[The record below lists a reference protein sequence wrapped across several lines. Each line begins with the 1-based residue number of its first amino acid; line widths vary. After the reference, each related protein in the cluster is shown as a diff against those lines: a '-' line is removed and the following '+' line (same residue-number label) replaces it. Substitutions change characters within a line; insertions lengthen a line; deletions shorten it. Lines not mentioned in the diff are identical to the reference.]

1 MAPMHENDVE
11 RFNRWAVD
19 YDQARLQ
26 RIFFGP
32 VQGAVL
38 DITSSLQPQRLCLLD
53 VGCGTGALLGRAA
66 QRFPEG
72 ELHRVDPA
80 PEMVRVVQESTRA
93 NSPISLRPRL
103 RACPSPTPCGE
114 LYAV

>member
-1 MAPMHENDVE
+1 MGENDVR

-19 YDQARLQ
+19 YDQGRLQ
-26 RIFFGP
+26 RIFVGR
-32 VQGAVL
+32 VQDAVL
-38 DITSSLQPQRLCLLD
+38 DIMLSFQSQRLFLLD
-53 VGCGTGALLGRAA
+53 VGRGTGALLGRAA

-80 PEMVRVVQESTRA
+80 PEMVLVAQGSTCA
-93 NSPISLRPRL
+93 NSLISLRPRF

-114 LYAV
+114 HYAV